1 MIADSADRL
10 LVVSPDGAIDA
21 DEALPGVQQEGLAL
35 GPDGALWVADE
46 KQGLVRY
53 PGAEEALAAALAAE
67 TGSGTGAAR

>member
-21 DEALPGVQQEGLAL
+21 DEPLPGGQQEGLAL

-67 TGSGTGAAR
+67 TGNGAGAAR